1 MVFFFFEKTAL
12 CSIMFIGY
20 RKRDVMKIIS
30 INAGSSSLKF
40 SLFEMDNETV
50 IASGL
55 FERIGIEGSK
65 YTIKF
70 NGEKISQEVDLPTH
84 VDAVNILL
92 DKLTDLNIISSLDE
106 IYGVGHRIVQGKDI
120 FKESVIVTDE
130 VMEKLETIKGFA
142 PLHNPANMLG
152 IEAFRK
158 VMPNTP
164 MVAVFDTAFHQTM
177 DKTTFLYPVPYSWYE
192 DYGVRKYGAHGT
204 SHRYIAET
212 VKELLGKDEFRL
224 ISCHIGNGGS
234 ITAIKDGKCVDT
246 SMGFTPLAG
255 IMMGTRSGDVDPSI
269 IPYVME
275 QEGKNASEIID
286 DLNKRSGLFGM
297 SEYSSDMRDILEKCD
312 LQDEKAIVARDKY
325 VRRVVDYIAQY
336 YVLLGGADVIVFTA
350 GVGENSIPVRRQIC
364 EELACLGVKIDLD
377 LNNKRG
383 ELVKISS
390 DDSSIAVYVI
400 PTDEELMIARDTLH
414 LINR

>member
-1 MVFFFFEKTAL
+1 
-12 CSIMFIGY
+12 
-20 RKRDVMKIIS
+20 MKIIS

-40 SLFEMDNETV
+40 SLFDMNDESV

-55 FERIGIEGSK
+55 FERIGIDGSS

-70 NGEKISQEVDLPTH
+70 NGEKITQEVELPTH

-106 IYGVGHRIVQGKDI
+106 IHGVGHRIVQGKDV
-120 FKESVIVTDE
+120 FKESVLINDD
-130 VMEKLETIKGFA
+130 VMEKLEAIKGFA

-158 VMPNTP
+158 VLPNVA

-177 DKTTFLYPVPYSWYE
+177 DKTTYLYPVPYSWYE

-204 SHRYIAET
+204 SHRYIAEC
-212 VKELLGKDEFRL
+212 VKQILGKDEFRL
-224 ISCHIGNGGS
+224 IGCHIGNGGS
-234 ITAIKDGKCVDT
+234 ITAIKDGKCIDT

-255 IMMGTRSGDVDPSI
+255 IMMGTRSGDIDPSI

-297 SEYSSDMRDILEKCD
+297 SEYSSDMRDILARCD
-312 LQDEKAIVARDKY
+312 EQDEKAIVARDKY

-336 YVLLGGADVIVFTA
+336 YVLLGGADIIVFTA

-364 EELACLGVKIDLD
+364 EELACLGIKIDVE

-383 ELVKISS
+383 EMVKIST
-390 DDSSIAVYVI
+390 DDSDVLVYVI

-414 LINR
+414 LIDR

>member
-1 MVFFFFEKTAL
+1 
-12 CSIMFIGY
+12 
-20 RKRDVMKIIS
+20 MKIIS

-40 SLFEMDNETV
+40 SLFNMDDESV

-55 FERIGIEGSK
+55 FERIGIEGSN

-70 NGEKISQEVDLPTH
+70 NGEKIIQEVELATH

-106 IYGVGHRIVQGKDI
+106 IHGVGHRIVQGKDI
-120 FKESVIVTDE
+120 FTESVLINDE
-130 VMEKLETIKGFA
+130 VMEKLDAIKGFA

-158 VMPNTP
+158 VLPNVP

-177 DKTTFLYPVPYSWYE
+177 DKSTYLYPVPYSWYE

-212 VKELLGKDEFRL
+212 VKELLGKDDFRL

-255 IMMGTRSGDVDPSI
+255 IMMGTRSGDIDPSI

-275 QEGKNASEIID
+275 QEGKNASEVID

-312 LQDEKAIVARDKY
+312 QQDEKAIVARDKY

-377 LNNKRG
+377 KNNVRG
-383 ELVKISS
+383 EVVKIST
-390 DDSSIAVYVI
+390 DDSSIDVYVI

>member
-1 MVFFFFEKTAL
+1 
-12 CSIMFIGY
+12 
-20 RKRDVMKIIS
+20 MKIIS

-40 SLFEMDNETV
+40 SLFDMNDESV

-55 FERIGIEGSK
+55 FERIGIDGSS

-70 NGEKISQEVDLPTH
+70 NGEKITQEVELPTH

-106 IYGVGHRIVQGKDI
+106 IHGVGHRIVQGKDV
-120 FKESVIVTDE
+120 FKESVLINDD
-130 VMEKLETIKGFA
+130 VMEKLEAIKGFA

-158 VMPNTP
+158 VLPNVA

-177 DKTTFLYPVPYSWYE
+177 DKTTYLYPVPYSWYE

-204 SHRYIAET
+204 SHRYIAEC
-212 VKELLGKDEFRL
+212 VKKILGKDEFRL

-234 ITAIKDGKCVDT
+234 ITAIKDGKCIDT

-255 IMMGTRSGDVDPSI
+255 IMMGTRSGDIDPSI

-297 SEYSSDMRDILEKCD
+297 SEYSSDMRDILARCD
-312 LQDEKAIVARDKY
+312 EQDEKAIVARDKY

-336 YVLLGGADVIVFTA
+336 YVLLGGVDIIVFTA

-364 EELACLGVKIDLD
+364 EELACLGIKIDVE

-383 ELVKISS
+383 EMVKIST
-390 DDSSIAVYVI
+390 DDSDVLVYVI

-414 LINR
+414 LIDR

>member
-1 MVFFFFEKTAL
+1 
-12 CSIMFIGY
+12 
-20 RKRDVMKIIS
+20 MKIIS

-40 SLFEMDNETV
+40 SLFDMNDESV

-55 FERIGIEGSK
+55 FERIGIDGSS

-70 NGEKISQEVDLPTH
+70 NGEKITQEVELPTH

-106 IYGVGHRIVQGKDI
+106 IHGVGHRIVQGKDV
-120 FKESVIVTDE
+120 FKESVLINDD
-130 VMEKLETIKGFA
+130 VMEKLEAIKGFA

-158 VMPNTP
+158 VLPNVA

-177 DKTTFLYPVPYSWYE
+177 DKTTYLYPVPYSWYE

-204 SHRYIAET
+204 SHRYIAEC
-212 VKELLGKDEFRL
+212 VKQILGKDGFRL

-234 ITAIKDGKCVDT
+234 ITAIKDGKCIDT

-255 IMMGTRSGDVDPSI
+255 IMMGTRSGDIDPSI

-297 SEYSSDMRDILEKCD
+297 SEYSSDMRDILARCD
-312 LQDEKAIVARDKY
+312 EQDEKAIVARDKY

-336 YVLLGGADVIVFTA
+336 YVLLGGADIIVFTA

-364 EELACLGVKIDLD
+364 EELACLGIKIDVE

-383 ELVKISS
+383 EMVKIST
-390 DDSSIAVYVI
+390 DDSDVLVYVI

-414 LINR
+414 LIDR

>member
-1 MVFFFFEKTAL
+1 
-12 CSIMFIGY
+12 
-20 RKRDVMKIIS
+20 MKIIS

-40 SLFEMDNETV
+40 SLFDMNDESV

-55 FERIGIEGSK
+55 FERIGIDGSR

-70 NGEKISQEVDLPTH
+70 HGEKITQEVELPTH

-106 IYGVGHRIVQGKDI
+106 IHGVGHRIVQGKDV
-120 FKESVIVTDE
+120 FKESVLINDD
-130 VMEKLETIKGFA
+130 VMEKLEAIKGFA

-158 VMPNTP
+158 VLPNVP

-177 DKTTFLYPVPYSWYE
+177 DKTTYLYPVPYSWYE

-204 SHRYIAET
+204 SHRYIAEC
-212 VKELLGKDEFRL
+212 VKQILGKDEFRL

-234 ITAIKDGKCVDT
+234 ITAIKDGKCIDT

-255 IMMGTRSGDVDPSI
+255 IMMGTRSGDIDPSI

-286 DLNKRSGLFGM
+286 DLNKRSGLLGM
-297 SEYSSDMRDILEKCD
+297 SEYSSDMRDILARCD
-312 LQDEKAIVARDKY
+312 EQDEKAIVARDKY

-336 YVLLGGADVIVFTA
+336 YVLLGGADIIVFTA

-364 EELACLGVKIDLD
+364 EELACLGIKIDVE

-383 ELVKISS
+383 EMVKIST
-390 DDSSIAVYVI
+390 DDSDVLVYVI
-400 PTDEELMIARDTLH
+400 PTDEELMIAKDTLH
-414 LINR
+414 LIDR

>member
-1 MVFFFFEKTAL
+1 M
-12 CSIMFIGY
+12 
-20 RKRDVMKIIS
+20 RKIIV
-30 INAGSSSLKF
+30 ILGMCGSLKF
-40 SLFEMDNETV
+40 SLFEMDNESV

-55 FERIGIEGSK
+55 FERIGIDGSK

-70 NGEKISQEVDLPTH
+70 NGEKITQEVDLPSH

-106 IYGVGHRIVQGKDI
+106 IHGVGHRIVQGKDV
-120 FKESVIVTDE
+120 FKESVIINDE
-130 VMEKLETIKGFA
+130 VMEKLEEIKGFA

-158 VMPNTP
+158 AMPNVP

-177 DKTTFLYPVPYSWYE
+177 DKTAYLYPVPYSWYE

-204 SHRYIAET
+204 SHRYITET
-212 VKELLGKDEFRL
+212 VKALLGKDEFRL

-255 IMMGTRSGDVDPSI
+255 IMMGTRSGDIDPSI

-275 QEGKNASEIID
+275 KEGKNASEVID
-286 DLNKRSGLFGM
+286 DLNKRSGLLGM

-312 LQDEKAIVARDKY
+312 AQDEKAIVARDKY

-336 YVLLGGADVIVFTA
+336 YVLLGGVDVIVFTA

-377 LNNKRG
+377 LNNTRG
-383 ELVKISS
+383 ETVKIST
-390 DDSSIAVYVI
+390 DDSDILVYVI

>member
-1 MVFFFFEKTAL
+1 
-12 CSIMFIGY
+12 
-20 RKRDVMKIIS
+20 MKIIS

-40 SLFEMDNETV
+40 SLFNMDDESV
-50 IASGL
+50 IASGV

-106 IYGVGHRIVQGKDI
+106 IHGVGHRIVQGKDV
-120 FKESVIVTDE
+120 FKESVLINDD
-130 VMEKLETIKGFA
+130 VMAKLDAIKGFA

-158 VMPNTP
+158 VLPNTP

-192 DYGVRKYGAHGT
+192 KYGVRKYGAHGT
-204 SHRYIAET
+204 SHRYIADK
-212 VKELLGKDEFRL
+212 VKEILGKDHFRL

-255 IMMGTRSGDVDPSI
+255 IMMGTRSGDIDPSI

-275 QEGKNASEIID
+275 QEGKNASEVID
-286 DLNKRSGLFGM
+286 DLNKRSGLLGM
-297 SEYSSDMRDILEKCD
+297 SEYSSDMRDVLERCD
-312 LQDEKAIVARDKY
+312 LQDEKALVARDKY
-325 VRRVVDYIAQY
+325 VRRIVDYIAQY

-350 GVGENSIPVRRQIC
+350 GVGENSIPVRRQVC

-383 ELVKISS
+383 EVVKIST
-390 DDSSIAVYVI
+390 DDSSIDVYVI

>member
-1 MVFFFFEKTAL
+1 
-12 CSIMFIGY
+12 
-20 RKRDVMKIIS
+20 MKIIS

-40 SLFEMDNETV
+40 SLFDMNDESV

-55 FERIGIEGSK
+55 FERIGIDGSR

-70 NGEKISQEVDLPTH
+70 HGEKITQEVELPTH

-106 IYGVGHRIVQGKDI
+106 IHGVGHRIVQGKDV
-120 FKESVIVTDE
+120 FKESVLINDD
-130 VMEKLETIKGFA
+130 VMEKLEAIKGFA

-158 VMPNTP
+158 VLPNVP

-177 DKTTFLYPVPYSWYE
+177 DKTTYLYPVPYSWYE

-204 SHRYIAET
+204 SHRYIAEC
-212 VKELLGKDEFRL
+212 VKQILGKDEFRL

-234 ITAIKDGKCVDT
+234 ITAIKDGKCIDT

-255 IMMGTRSGDVDPSI
+255 IMMGTRSGDIDSSI

-286 DLNKRSGLFGM
+286 DLNKRSGLLGM
-297 SEYSSDMRDILEKCD
+297 SEYSSDMRDILARCD
-312 LQDEKAIVARDKY
+312 EHDEKAIVARDKY

-336 YVLLGGADVIVFTA
+336 YVLLGGADIIVFTA

-364 EELACLGVKIDLD
+364 EELACLGIKIDVE

-383 ELVKISS
+383 EMVKIST
-390 DDSSIAVYVI
+390 DDSDVLVYVI

-414 LINR
+414 LIDR

>member
-1 MVFFFFEKTAL
+1 
-12 CSIMFIGY
+12 
-20 RKRDVMKIIS
+20 MKIIS

-106 IYGVGHRIVQGKDI
+106 IHGVGHRIVQGKDI

>member
-1 MVFFFFEKTAL
+1 
-12 CSIMFIGY
+12 
-20 RKRDVMKIIS
+20 MKIIS

-40 SLFEMDNETV
+40 SLFNMDDESV
-50 IASGL
+50 IASGV

-106 IYGVGHRIVQGKDI
+106 IHGVGHRIVQGKDV
-120 FKESVIVTDE
+120 FKESVLINDD
-130 VMEKLETIKGFA
+130 VMAKLDAIKGFA

-158 VMPNTP
+158 VLPNTP

-192 DYGVRKYGAHGT
+192 KYGVRKYGAHGT
-204 SHRYIAET
+204 SHRYIADK
-212 VKELLGKDEFRL
+212 VKEILGKDYFRL

-255 IMMGTRSGDVDPSI
+255 IMMGTRSGDIDPSI

-275 QEGKNASEIID
+275 QEGKNASEVID
-286 DLNKRSGLFGM
+286 DLNKRSGLLGM
-297 SEYSSDMRDILEKCD
+297 SEYSSDMRDVLERCD
-312 LQDEKAIVARDKY
+312 LQDEKALVARDKY
-325 VRRVVDYIAQY
+325 VRRIVDYIAQY

-350 GVGENSIPVRRQIC
+350 GVGENSIPVRRQVC

-383 ELVKISS
+383 EVVKIST
-390 DDSSIAVYVI
+390 DDSSIDVYVI

>member
-1 MVFFFFEKTAL
+1 
-12 CSIMFIGY
+12 
-20 RKRDVMKIIS
+20 MKIIS

-40 SLFEMDNETV
+40 SLFNMDDESV

-55 FERIGIEGSK
+55 FERIGIEGSN

-70 NGEKISQEVDLPTH
+70 NGEKITQEVEVATH

-106 IYGVGHRIVQGKDI
+106 IHGVGHRIVQGKDI
-120 FKESVIVTDE
+120 FTESVLINDE
-130 VMEKLETIKGFA
+130 VMEKLDAIKGFA

-158 VMPNTP
+158 VLPNVP

-177 DKTTFLYPVPYSWYE
+177 DKSTYLYPVPYSWYE

-212 VKELLGKDEFRL
+212 VKELLGKDDFRL

-255 IMMGTRSGDVDPSI
+255 IMMGTRSGDIDPSI

-275 QEGKNASEIID
+275 QEGKNASEVID

-312 LQDEKAIVARDKY
+312 QQDEKAIVARDKY

-377 LNNKRG
+377 KNNVRG
-383 ELVKISS
+383 EVVKIST
-390 DDSSIAVYVI
+390 DDSSIDVYVI

>member
-1 MVFFFFEKTAL
+1 
-12 CSIMFIGY
+12 
-20 RKRDVMKIIS
+20 MKIIS

-40 SLFEMDNETV
+40 SLFNMDDESV

-55 FERIGIEGSK
+55 FERIGIEGSN

-70 NGEKISQEVDLPTH
+70 NGEKITQEVELATH

-106 IYGVGHRIVQGKDI
+106 IHGVGHRIVQGKDI
-120 FKESVIVTDE
+120 FTESVLINDE
-130 VMEKLETIKGFA
+130 VMEKLNAIKGFA

-158 VMPNTP
+158 VLPNVP

-177 DKTTFLYPVPYSWYE
+177 DKSTYLYPVPYSWYE

-255 IMMGTRSGDVDPSI
+255 IMMGTRSGDIDPSI

-275 QEGKNASEIID
+275 QEGKNASEVID

-312 LQDEKAIVARDKY
+312 QQDEKAIVARDKY

-377 LNNKRG
+377 KNNVRG
-383 ELVKISS
+383 EVVKIST
-390 DDSSIAVYVI
+390 DDSSIDVYVI

>member
-1 MVFFFFEKTAL
+1 
-12 CSIMFIGY
+12 
-20 RKRDVMKIIS
+20 MKIIS

-40 SLFEMDNETV
+40 SLFDMNDESV

-55 FERIGIEGSK
+55 FERIGIDGSR

-70 NGEKISQEVDLPTH
+70 HGEKITQEVELPTH

-106 IYGVGHRIVQGKDI
+106 IHGVGHRIVQGKDV
-120 FKESVIVTDE
+120 FKESVLINDD
-130 VMEKLETIKGFA
+130 VMEKLEAIKGFA

-158 VMPNTP
+158 VLPNVP

-177 DKTTFLYPVPYSWYE
+177 DKTTYLYPVPYSWYE

-204 SHRYIAET
+204 SHRYIAEC
-212 VKELLGKDEFRL
+212 VKQILGKDEFRL

-234 ITAIKDGKCVDT
+234 ITAIKDGKCIDT

-255 IMMGTRSGDVDPSI
+255 IMMGTRSGDIDSSI

-275 QEGKNASEIID
+275 QEGKNASEILD
-286 DLNKRSGLFGM
+286 DLNKRSGLLGM
-297 SEYSSDMRDILEKCD
+297 SEYSSDMRDILARCD
-312 LQDEKAIVARDKY
+312 EHDEKAIVARDKY

-336 YVLLGGADVIVFTA
+336 YVLLGGADIIVFTA

-383 ELVKISS
+383 EAVKIST
-390 DDSSIAVYVI
+390 DDSSIQVYVI

-414 LINR
+414 LIDR

>member
-1 MVFFFFEKTAL
+1 
-12 CSIMFIGY
+12 
-20 RKRDVMKIIS
+20 MKIIS